1 MEKLILHTETGKENG
16 IPRFIASYPIEGFLK
31 FMSQQI
37 EGLDMRKVEEEAIP
51 RLQFWNVDGL

>member
-1 MEKLILHTETGKENG
+1 MEKLLLHTETGKENG

-37 EGLDMRKVEEEAIP
+37 ERLDMRKVERGSNTQITILEC
-51 RLQFWNVDGL
+51 